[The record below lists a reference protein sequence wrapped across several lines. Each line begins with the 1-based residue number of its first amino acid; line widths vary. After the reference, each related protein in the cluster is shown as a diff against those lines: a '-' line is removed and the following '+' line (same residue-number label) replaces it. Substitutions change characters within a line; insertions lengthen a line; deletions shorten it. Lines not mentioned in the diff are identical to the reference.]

1 MAGLKCKNCGGNML
15 MDEKNEYA
23 VCEYCGAKQK
33 IEKSEAEI
41 KAELMRKNEE
51 QIAQQREKANKT
63 NKKIKKAI
71 QIILIIFIV
80 SIVLFVGSAI
90 VAGIIEAFKEDDTV
104 SEATIV
110 SEMQIQEKSAQ
121 NQEVSLVIPN

>member
-15 MDEKNEYA
+15 VDEKNEYA
-23 VCEYCGAKQK
+23 VCEYCGAK
-33 IEKSEAEI
+33 
-41 KAELMRKNEE
+41 RKNEE
-51 QIAQQREKANKT
+51 QIAQQREKTNKT